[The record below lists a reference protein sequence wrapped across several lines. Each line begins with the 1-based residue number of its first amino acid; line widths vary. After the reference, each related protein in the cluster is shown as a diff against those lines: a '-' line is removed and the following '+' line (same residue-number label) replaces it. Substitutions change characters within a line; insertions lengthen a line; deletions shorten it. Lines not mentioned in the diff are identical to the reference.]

1 MNDPMKPVISYY
13 GGKQRMASRIIPL
26 IPQHTVYVEPFCGGA
41 TILFGKPWPEVSN
54 VDHYLEVINDSDHRL
69 VNFYEQLRNN
79 SDELV
84 RQIQMTPFSERE
96 HAISLREGLECEDK
110 LEAAR
115 RYYVNIQ
122 QSFSNQLNCGWAR
135 SLFTRNS
142 SAIWLKKIIKLPD
155 YLDRM
160 SSAYI
165 SCQDA
170 LKVIKQ
176 WDSPQSFFY
185 CDPPYT
191 ETNCGA
197 YSGYSI
203 ADFQNLIDALDSCQG
218 SFLLSCY
225 DVESVT
231 IPHDWE
237 RFTFESYCSS
247 SGKGKVGADRS
258 RKATAA
264 ELGNHKRTEVVY
276 RRFNRVPVREEI
288 QKLYDSGKFDC
299 FVSKP
304 MHQSDDYSWL
314 MEG

>member
-1 MNDPMKPVISYY
+1 MKPVISYY
-13 GGKQRMASRIIPL
+13 GGKQRMASKIIPL
-26 IPQHTVYVEPFCGGA
+26 IPKHTVYVEPFCEGA
-41 TILFGKPWPEVSN
+41 TILFGKPWPDATN
-54 VDHYLEVINDSDHRL
+54 NNHYREVINDSDHRL
-69 VNFYEQLRNN
+69 VNFYEQLRNKG
-79 SDELV
+79 DELV
-84 RQIQMTPFSERE
+84 RQIQLTPFSERE
-96 HAISLREGLECEDK
+96 YAISLREGLECEDK

-122 QSFSNQLNCGWAR
+122 QSFSNKLDGGWAR
-135 SLFTRNS
+135 VLFTRNS
-142 SAIWLKKIIKLPD
+142 SASWANKIDGLQP
-155 YLDRM
+155 YVDRM

-185 CDPPYT
+185 CDPPYP
-191 ETNCGA
+191 ETNCGN
-197 YSGYSI
+197 YKGYTI
-203 ADFQNLIDALDSCQG
+203 EDFQNLIDALDSCQG

-237 RFTFESYCSS
+237 RFTFETHCSS

-258 RKATAA
+258 RKATSA
-264 ELGNHKRTEVVY
+264 ELGNRKRTEVVY
-276 RRFNRVPVREEI
+276 RRFNRVPVRPEI

-299 FVSKP
+299 FASPPEKTLFDEV
-304 MHQSDDYSWL
+304 
-314 MEG
+314 GA